1 NRVRVLMTQI
11 GIRHFLAVL
20 FIVLAAEPAWAACG
34 TGGQL
39 ARLGASP
46 AKCTEGQLGTL
57 DTVLSNQLQFRA
69 FLDLPLATTVLRE
82 RKCPRAAEFEA
93 FFAAWKQLPRTG
105 VRYTAKK
112 YCLTPPTVYG
122 IRFPFPAPRQAARRH
137 RSRRAQRRHRHTG
150 ERSDPGTLGQ
160 AGRCGRTDAMS
171 TRPAAVATASVRMV
185 SASASGRGLRRG
197 HARAGTHPRPQ

>member
-1 NRVRVLMTQI
+1 MRTNRVRVLMTQI
-11 GIRHFLAVL
+11 GIRHFLAML
-20 FIVLAAEPAWAACG
+20 FIVLAGEPAWAACS

-82 RKCPRAAEFEA
+82 RKCPSAAEFEA

-105 VRYTAKK
+105 VRYTVKR
-112 YCLTPPTVYG
+112 YCLTPPTFYLV
-122 IRFPFPAPRQAARRH
+122 RFPSPDKPLDETAAARL
-137 RSRRAQRRHRHTG
+137 SADIT
-150 ERSDPGTLGQ
+150 TLENQ
-160 AGRCGRTDAMS
+160 VIPALSAKL
-171 TRPAAVATASVRMV
+171 AAVD
-185 SASASGRGLRRG
+185 GLMR
-197 HARAGTHPRPQ
+197 

>member
-1 NRVRVLMTQI
+1 MTTNRVRVRMTQT
-11 GIRHFLAVL
+11 GIRCFLAML
-20 FIVLAAEPAWAACG
+20 LIVLAGEAAWAACS

-39 ARLGASP
+39 ARLGTSP
-46 AKCTEGQLGTL
+46 AKCTKGQLGAL

-82 RKCPRAAEFEA
+82 RKCPSAAEFEA

-122 IRFPFPAPRQAARRH
+122 IRFPFPDKPLDDTAAAAL
-137 RSRRAQRRHRHTG
+137 SA
-150 ERSDPGTLGQ
+150 DIDTLEN
-160 AGRCGRTDAMS
+160 AVIPALS
-171 TRPAAVATASVRMV
+171 AKLAAVD
-185 SASASGRGLRRG
+185 GLMR
-197 HARAGTHPRPQ
+197 